1 MVNDDSRRETAIVRS
16 VPVNGSPAFEPN
28 FLTASWLFELK
39 ARMQINSKDVLAV
52 LKLLIG

>member
-1 MVNDDSRRETAIVRS
+1 MVNEDSRRETAIVRS